1 MSRQSCFT
9 IFYKNFLHYS
19 ASFSKKNILNPV
31 YTCFYK
37 SFICNMSNAE
47 CHVNMKKRVLF
58 IFIVNSSLINFSCTS
73 SCSTTDDNHCHKEEL
88 EDVENDAAGS
98 FMLKAANEIISDEN
112 MENTIKSE
120 QLPSDSNSTIQNNL
134 ENDVKLE
141 GELEPCLKKESDGQ
155 LQRSLILSGGYRL
168 QK

>member
-1 MSRQSCFT
+1 
-9 IFYKNFLHYS
+9 
-19 ASFSKKNILNPV
+19 
-31 YTCFYK
+31 
-37 SFICNMSNAE
+37 MSNAE
-47 CHVNMKKRVLF
+47 CHVNMKKGVLF
-58 IFIVNSSLINFSCTS
+58 IFIVNSSLINFSFTS
-73 SCSTTDDNHCHKEEL
+73 SCSTTDDNHYHKEEL